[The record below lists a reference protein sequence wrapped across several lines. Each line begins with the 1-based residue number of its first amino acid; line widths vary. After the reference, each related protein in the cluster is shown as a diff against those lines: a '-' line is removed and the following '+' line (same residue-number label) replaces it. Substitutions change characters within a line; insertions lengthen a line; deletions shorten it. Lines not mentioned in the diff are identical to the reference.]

1 MITFRPF
8 EKADTIALLQLN
20 EASIDATGPLDEARL
35 SELQQQ
41 GCRITVATAEN
52 TVIGFL
58 MAFNEG
64 SKYDSVNY
72 QWFNKQFKS
81 FAYIDRIVIDAA
93 SRGHGAG
100 QQFYRTLKEQAASE
114 GRRWLTAEINSVPP
128 NETSLVFHQKQGFV
142 EIGTQSVGSKV
153 VSMQVCELV

>member
-100 QQFYRTLKEQAASE
+100 QQFYRTLKEQTACE

-153 VSMQVCELV
+153 VSMQVYELA